1 MFRVQ
6 GRVSQKCSSC
16 FMQVNLVPVLSLRFP
31 DTHLRPIQCQFHR
44 RRGRMYLGWG
54 WAYVR
59 LRVWAWLLPSPHKAG
74 HQHVL
79 SPLRPQLLSR
89 CPGPTEDPAS
99 PAASQLIP
107 WSVPLALLSPP
118 PPPPTPVRPPAPC
131 QRPESPGH
139 FCTARAPHAPCVWAP
154 DALLSP
160 GSSTMTGKR
169 PALGSHLLPRP

>member
-1 MFRVQ
+1 
-6 GRVSQKCSSC
+6 
-16 FMQVNLVPVLSLRFP
+16 MQVNLVSVLSLRFP

-44 RRGRMYLGWG
+44 RRGRTYLGWG

-59 LRVWAWLLPSPHKAG
+59 LRVWAWLLPSPHKAS

-107 WSVPLALLSPP
+107 WSVPLALLSPLNAYD
-118 PPPPTPVRPPAPC
+118 TYY
-131 QRPESPGH
+131 
-139 FCTARAPHAPCVWAP
+139 
-154 DALLSP
+154 L
-160 GSSTMTGKR
+160 
-169 PALGSHLLPRP
+169 